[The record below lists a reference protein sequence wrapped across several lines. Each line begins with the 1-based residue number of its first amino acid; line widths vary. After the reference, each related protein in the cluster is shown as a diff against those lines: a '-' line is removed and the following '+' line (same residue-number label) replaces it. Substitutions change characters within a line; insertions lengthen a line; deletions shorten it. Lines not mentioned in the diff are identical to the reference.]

1 MKNDLIN
8 LTRFKKIGEKIIDR
22 AEKISLPFFDG
33 VPLYDVTLFF
43 WKSIVDGSITTRAS
57 GIAFSFFIALF
68 PSIIFIFTLI
78 PYIPIE
84 NFQVELLKLLQNLM
98 PVNAYKA
105 IEST

>member
-1 MKNDLIN
+1 MN
-8 LTRFKKIGEKIIDR
+8 GEKLTFNRIKKLSEKAIER
-22 AEKISLPFFDG
+22 AERVSLPLFDG

-43 WKSIVDGSITTRAS
+43 WRSIVDGSITTRAS